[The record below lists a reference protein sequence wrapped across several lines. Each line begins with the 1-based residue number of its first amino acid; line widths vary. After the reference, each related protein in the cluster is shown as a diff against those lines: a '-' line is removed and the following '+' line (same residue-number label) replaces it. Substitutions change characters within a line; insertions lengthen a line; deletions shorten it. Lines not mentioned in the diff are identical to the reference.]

1 MAQISHRILWLVAI
15 LGGVSLSLLMGTFL
29 VYVFAEGRG
38 HDRQVVPLLWIP
50 AMLPLL
56 AAIQLHLRL
65 LRRMW
70 TSLGL
75 ACPQPSWGWTDQA
88 HYGWVQ
94 RYQGY
99 LLQQEL
105 DGPPVSA
112 RGARIF
118 GWLLL
123 ISAVP
128 VAGLP
133 VAAFNLLF
141 QGLFLS
147 QAIRALRFLEASN
160 HREVS

>member
-1 MAQISHRILWLVAI
+1 MAQFRHRILWLAAI
-15 LGGVSLSLLMGTFL
+15 LGGVSLSLLMGAFL

-38 HDRQVVPLLWIP
+38 RDRQVVPLLWLP

-56 AAIQLHLRL
+56 VAIQLHLRL

-70 TSLGL
+70 ASLGL
-75 ACPQPSWGWTDQA
+75 ACPQPSLGWIDEV

-99 LLQQEL
+99 LQQQEL

-112 RGARIF
+112 RGARVF
-118 GWLLL
+118 GGLLL

-160 HREVS
+160 HREV